1 MPLRTNLTLCVALL
15 LAPLPLCAWRAG
27 PNSPLG
33 SPLRF
38 LGDKTPDLD
47 ETTRLLVEGTNSFR
61 KQEHQPEL
69 KESSRLAKTARD
81 FAAFMARTDKYGH
94 EADGS
99 QPAERVK
106 KHGYEYC
113 VVAENIAYEFSSEGF
128 TTDEL
133 ARGFLDGWK
142 KSPGHRK
149 NMLDPEVME
158 VGMAVAHSEQSDR
171 YYAVQVFA
179 RPRSVAFSF
188 EIVNESGL
196 TIEYQL
202 GDEALTLEPRY
213 TRTHEVCIPA
223 ALKFAWKEAE
233 GKPETF
239 QPGRGDRFVV
249 TREQG
254 KFRVSRQAPGKKE
267 PDDVRGEREGS

>member
-1 MPLRTNLTLCVALL
+1 MPLRTSLTLRGALAGAA
-15 LAPLPLCAWRAG
+15 APLRLACRAE
-27 PNSPLG
+27 SPLG
-33 SPLRF
+33 LPSF

-47 ETTRLLVEGTNSFR
+47 ETTRLLVEGTNAFR
-61 KQEHQPEL
+61 KQEHRPEL
-69 KESSRLAKTARD
+69 KESSRLAETARD
-81 FAAFMARTDKYGH
+81 FAAFMVRTDKYGH
-94 EADGS
+94 DADGS

-128 TTDEL
+128 TTNEL
-133 ARGFLDGWK
+133 ARGFLEAWK

-158 VGMAVAHSEQSDR
+158 VGMAVAHSEESDK

-179 RPRSVAFSF
+179 RPRSAAFSF

-202 GDEALTLEPRY
+202 GDENLTLEPRY
-213 TRTHEVCIPA
+213 TRTHEVCCRPRSSS
-223 ALKFAWKEAE
+223 
-233 GKPETF
+233 
-239 QPGRGDRFVV
+239 PGRRPRANPRRSSPGGETASSSPASKASSGSD
-249 TREQG
+249 G
-254 KFRVSRQAPGKKE
+254 KRRRSRTTSAPGE
-267 PDDVRGEREGS
+267 LEGS